1 MYHVLLAVDDDEDRT
16 ADQIETVRSLPGRD
30 ELQVTVLH
38 VHETVDAPAD
48 EAGRSVIESIN
59 DDIGDLQ
66 GLPDTATTVRDAID
80 DLGVSVEVT
89 ERTGDAAQEVLAE
102 ADERDVDAILLAAR
116 KRSPAGKAL
125 FGSVT
130 QRVIIDGDRPV
141 IVAGDQ

>member
-16 ADQIETVRSLPGRD
+16 ADQIETLRSLPGRED
-30 ELQVTVLH
+30 LQVTIVH

-59 DDIGDLQ
+59 EEIGELQ
-66 GLPDTATTVRDAID
+66 GLPETVTTVRDAVD
-80 DLGVSVEVT
+80 DLGVPVEVT
-89 ERTGDAAQEVLAE
+89 ERTGEAAEEVLAE
-102 ADERDVDAILLAAR
+102 ADERDADAILVAAR

-130 QRVIIDGDRPV
+130 QRIIIDGERPV
-141 IVAGDQ
+141 IVAGDR

>member
-16 ADQIETVRSLPGRD
+16 ADQIETLRSLPGRD
-30 ELQVTVLH
+30 DLRVTVVH

-59 DDIGDLQ
+59 DEIGELQ
-66 GLPDTATTVRDAID
+66 GLPETVTTVRDAVD
-80 DLGVSVEVT
+80 DLGVPVEVT
-89 ERTGDAAQEVLAE
+89 ERTGDAAEEVLAE
-102 ADERDVDAILLAAR
+102 AEERDADAILLAAR

-130 QRVIIDGDRPV
+130 QRIIIDGERPV
-141 IVAGDQ
+141 IVAGDR

>member
-1 MYHVLLAVDDDEDRT
+1 MYHVLLAVDDDEERT
-16 ADQIETVRSLPGRD
+16 ADQIETLRSLPGSDGIR
-30 ELQVTVLH
+30 VTVLH

-59 DDIGDLQ
+59 DEIGTLQ
-66 GLPDTATTVRDAID
+66 GLPETATTVRDAVD
-80 DLGVSVEVT
+80 DMGSSVEVA
-89 ERTGDAAQEVLAE
+89 ERTGDPAEEVLAE

-141 IVAGDQ
+141 IVAGGR

>member
-16 ADQIETVRSLPGRD
+16 ADQIETLRSLPGRD
-30 ELQVTVLH
+30 DLRVTVVH

-59 DDIGDLQ
+59 DEIGELQ
-66 GLPDTATTVRDAID
+66 GLPETVTTVRDAVD
-80 DLGVSVEVT
+80 DLGVPVEVT
-89 ERTGDAAQEVLAE
+89 ERTGDAAEEVLAE
-102 ADERDVDAILLAAR
+102 AEERDADAILLAAR

-130 QRVIIDGDRPV
+130 QRIIIDGERPV
-141 IVAGDQ
+141 IVAGGR